1 MKIRGIERPSRPSL
15 ILFFLSSELWASTL
29 HDPMDILSSLDA
41 ELTARSTWMPNI
53 ESLDFVNDPITSGQ
67 YRRQNPDQL
76 MQPNA
81 GLYALRLVS
90 KNQVYLEY
98 ENRLCDILYTLE
110 RMEPSDAKEDMENR
124 ILQELARIN
133 TLKEFEWLGQR
144 SVCCIKGAAS
154 VVNTGVSICLH
165 SCCAAV
171 AKSTPTILQ
180 KSTL

>member
-1 MKIRGIERPSRPSL
+1 MDL
-15 ILFFLSSELWASTL
+15 LSS
-29 HDPMDILSSLDA
+29 IDA

-53 ESLDFVNDPITSGQ
+53 ESLDFVNDPITSGP

-76 MQPNA
+76 TQPNA

-110 RMEPSDAKEDMENR
+110 RMEHINAKEDMEDR

-133 TLKEFEWLGQR
+133 AMKEVEWSGQR
-144 SVCCIKGAAS
+144 SVRCVEGA

-165 SCCAAV
+165 SHSVVV
-171 AKSTPTILQ
+171 AQLTPTILQ
-180 KSTL
+180 KSIL